1 MQRNFGWSKNSLTMD
16 TVISRENIVEIGEKL
31 AIGSLK
37 RLVSYR
43 GDIALNLYR
52 ALIKDLYSRHN
63 PNYVVSDAYDYVQI
77 ACLYLC
83 GHIGQKLGD
92 IVTDRRNAKV
102 SIKHACC
109 SEVGHWFYK
118 SFNEHRNTRPYY
130 RTDSCK
136 AADPFKEDTTEE
148 SYDKVE
154 LIISQMQLR
163 KRTQD
168 VLTCYINGM
177 GVCEIS
183 RTLHICHA
191 TVWRNR
197 MLLREKYKQVTG
209 IEY

>member
-1 MQRNFGWSKNSLTMD
+1 MSN
-16 TVISRENIVEIGEKL
+16 
-31 AIGSLK
+31 
-37 RLVSYR
+37 
-43 GDIALNLYR
+43 
-52 ALIKDLYSRHN
+52 
-63 PNYVVSDAYDYVQI
+63 AYDYVQI

-118 SFNEHRNTRPYY
+118 SFNEYRNTRPYY

-136 AADPFKEDTTEE
+136 AVDPFKEDTTEA

>member
-1 MQRNFGWSKNSLTMD
+1 
-16 TVISRENIVEIGEKL
+16 
-31 AIGSLK
+31 
-37 RLVSYR
+37 
-43 GDIALNLYR
+43 LYK

-63 PNYVVSDAYDYVQI
+63 PDYVVSNAYDYVQI

-92 IVTDRRNAKV
+92 IVTDRRNSKV

-118 SFNEHRNTRPYY
+118 SLNEHQNTRPYY

-136 AADPFKEDTTEE
+136 AVDPFKEDTTEA

-183 RTLHICHA
+183 KTLHICHA